1 MRERGISTFPAII
14 LAAVAGLVTAVAMM
28 DWMVV
33 DVRTTGEDAVHLAIP
48 FPLVVGEVAA
58 AFLPEEAVRDMRVP
72 VEARQHREQVLAAL
86 RTLAEMPDATLV
98 RVETPDELVVI
109 TKEDDQLRVAVDAD
123 DATVRCTVPIA
134 GVLDAL
140 ESWDWETFDPGLVFD
155 VLHAAPNGDLVRVEA
170 DDGTKVAI
178 TMW

>member
-1 MRERGISTFPAII
+1 MRERGLSTVPAIL
-14 LAAVAGLVTAVAMM
+14 LAAVAGLVTSVFMM

-33 DVRTTGEDAVHLAIP
+33 DVRTTGQDAVHLTIP
-48 FPLVVGEVAA
+48 FPLAVGELAT
-58 AFLPEEAVRDMRVP
+58 AFMPDEAVRDLEVP
-72 VEARQHREQVLAAL
+72 PEARLHREQVLAGL
-86 RTLAEMPDATLV
+86 RTLVEMPDATLV

-109 TKEDDQLRVAVDAD
+109 TKEADQLRIAVDAD
-123 DATVRCTVPIA
+123 DATVRCTVPIV

-140 ESWDWETFDPGLVFD
+140 EAWDWQTFDPDLLFD
-155 VLHAAPNGDLVRVEA
+155 VLRAAPNGDLVRVEA

>member
-1 MRERGISTFPAII
+1 MRERGISTVPAIL
-14 LAAVAGLVTAVAMM
+14 LAAVAGLVTAVFMM

-33 DVRTTGEDAVHLAIP
+33 DVRTTGEDAVHLTIP

-58 AFLPEEAVRDMRVP
+58 AFIPKEAARDLEVPPEVRG
-72 VEARQHREQVLAAL
+72 QREQVLSAL

-98 RVETPDELVVI
+98 RVETPGELVVVA
-109 TKEDDQLRVAVDAD
+109 KEADQLRVAVDAD
-123 DATVRCTVPIA
+123 DATVRCAVPIA

-140 ESWDWETFDPGLVFD
+140 EAWDWQTFDPDLLFD
-155 VLHAAPNGDLVRVEA
+155 VLRAAPNGDLVRVEA
-170 DDGTKVAI
+170 DDGTTVAI